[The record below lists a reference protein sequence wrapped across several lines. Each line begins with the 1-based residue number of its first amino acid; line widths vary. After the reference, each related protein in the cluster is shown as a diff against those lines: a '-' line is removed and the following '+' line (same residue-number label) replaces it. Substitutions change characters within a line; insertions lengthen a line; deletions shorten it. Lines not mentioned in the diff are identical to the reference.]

1 MNEGEGTVCKEDSR
15 RLCRGCVGQIERLFM
30 LTQVSTGPFEQAM
43 RLYALVWVR
52 NSGGCVVLAG
62 SC

>member
-15 RLCRGCVGQIERLFM
+15 RLCRGCVGQIARLFM
-30 LTQVSTGPFEQAM
+30 RKQVSTGPFEQAM
-43 RLYALVWVR
+43 RLYALVWV
-52 NSGGCVVLAG
+52 GGNGDCVVLAG

>member
-15 RLCRGCVGQIERLFM
+15 RLCRGCVGRALRHFVRAH
-30 LTQVSTGPFEQAM
+30 VSTGLFEHAV
-43 RLYALVWVR
+43 RLYALVCVR
-52 NSGGCVVLAG
+52 GSGGCVVLAG

>member
-1 MNEGEGTVCKEDSR
+1 MNEGEGRVCKEDSR
-15 RLCRGCVGQIERLFM
+15 RLCRGCAGRALRHLVRN
-30 LTQVSTGPFEQAM
+30 QVSTGPFEQAM